1 MNVEVIGRIR
11 PPIRAEGPENL
22 VIEGHRVAAQS
33 KGPFINFAT
42 LHRKDTDNYGIF
54 KNTIEDSL
62 LHMHMSRF
70 NVCLLVIG
78 ETESGKSYTLTGEGS
93 SKTGIVPMVLD
104 YLFSKLQDDQ
114 YMMDTRVRRQNPT
127 VTLQMYEV
135 YNELVKDLLQVPG
148 GGASYCDLAE
158 SANRGVYVKNGSE
171 VPLRDSNDG
180 NAKYRQGMSRRTQ
193 EMNDFGPASANSA
206 TIIYIDLSMD
216 IITEDGHDFEEVGN
230 DRNSSKS
237 RFTIVEIPGL
247 EKLSDNPSYLR
258 QRETSTLSKGLI
270 AFNSV
275 ITSLASNPFPDR
287 VISYRDS
294 KLTHLLK
301 EELGGNC
308 KTTALLCLKPQSDPN
323 TLSPILT
330 FATRVGQVKNFP
342 IVNDLYAQNLI
353 TQYRARILELQ
364 QQSGVGPSTMDTK
377 VSNLNDIK
385 ETIRQLETE
394 NLKLKDDN
402 ERLRS
407 KVDQLQSRFGN
418 MASTKTDLSQQLLM
432 TEEEKLKVSQ
442 SLVEMQIEN
451 NKIREEAEATK
462 FELTNKILML
472 ENSLMEAEAERDK
485 FTRSARNAKERL
497 SEMEKDRK
505 DLADEYV
512 VLKTNYLALVRE
524 SEKESKRNE
533 ELSIELLNLVNAK
546 ATLMKQVQALSDSD
560 HGLGDPDAEISR
572 VKAIVIKNSSG
583 RIKADEILGSQE
595 NRKDVENTLF
605 TNRKRYEKDMDKL
618 KREYGDEQQ
627 RLEGRVTLMQK
638 EIQESRNLARDRQRR
653 IAELNAALI
662 IARGEK
668 EQLEVSNNRMH
679 HKVKDIGEDYRARL
693 IKYVED
699 IAEYVDKGS
708 GPDPRQSVHM
718 REYVDNMLKDISK
731 SHKEREEQLS
741 MAAQQYRENKKALL
755 HKYEELLIHYRNL
768 RLQSEQRGIDD
779 IDMGPDETELKLNE
793 SEIDSANLREI
804 TRLKT
809 TNNELRKT
817 LDNMKMRY
825 GVKGDTDDYKIR
837 PGEKPAET
845 WAALRKQLR
854 EYTLNTQQQL
864 EDERAKLLSENS
876 MLKEQLKESQ
886 EYIDH
891 HLIRY
896 KQEIVKLRRLLGYE
910 DDSGVVHTDRSFR
923 KGRRK

>member
-1 MNVEVIGRIR
+1 MNIEIIGRIR
-11 PPIRAEGPENL
+11 PSIRAEGPENL
-22 VIEGHRVAAQS
+22 VIEGHRVAAQT
-33 KGPFINFAT
+33 KGPFINFST
-42 LHRKDTDNYGIF
+42 LHRKDVDNYGIF
-54 KNTIEDSL
+54 KNSIEDSL
-62 LHMHMSRF
+62 LNLHMAGF
-70 NVCLLVIG
+70 NVCLFVMG
-78 ETESGKSYTLTGEGS
+78 QTESGKSYTMTGEGS
-93 SKTGIVPMVLD
+93 LKTGVVPMIID
-104 YLFSKLQDDQ
+104 YLFTRLQDDN
-114 YMMDTRVRRQNPT
+114 YMMDTKVRRQNPV

-135 YNELVKDLLQVPG
+135 YNELIKDLLQVPG
-148 GGASYCDLAE
+148 GGGSYCELAE
-158 SANRGVYVKNGSE
+158 TANRGVYVKNGSE
-171 VPLRDSNDG
+171 VTLRDNSDG
-180 NAKYRQGMSRRTQ
+180 NAKFRQGMSRRTQ
-193 EMNDFGPASANSA
+193 DMNDFGPAAANSA
-206 TIIYIDLSMD
+206 TIINIDLT
-216 IITEDGHDFEEVGN
+216 IEVGN
-230 DRNSSKS
+230 NKATNKS
-237 RFTIVEIPGL
+237 RFTIVELPGL
-247 EKLSDNPSYLR
+247 EKLTGDPSYIR
-258 QRETSTLSKGLI
+258 QRETSSLSKGLV
-270 AFNSV
+270 ALHSVVNSL
-275 ITSLASNPFPDR
+275 SSNPFPDR
-287 VISYRDS
+287 VINYGDS
-294 KLTHLLK
+294 KLTQLLK

-308 KTTALLCLKPQSDPN
+308 KTKALLCLTPQADPN
-323 TLSPILT
+323 IVSSILT
-330 FATRVGQVKNFP
+330 FTTRVGQVKNFP
-342 IVNDLYAQNLI
+342 IVNDTFAQNLI
-353 TQYRARILELQ
+353 TQYRAKILEIQ
-364 QQSGVGPSTMDTK
+364 QQSGIGPSTMDTK

-394 NLKLKDDN
+394 NLRLRDDN
-402 ERLRS
+402 ERLHS

-418 MASTKTDLSQQLLM
+418 MANTKTDLSQQLLM

-472 ENSLMEAEAERDK
+472 ENSLMEAEADRDK
-485 FTRSARNAKERL
+485 LSRSARNAKERL
-497 SEMEKDRK
+497 NEMEKDRK

-524 SEKESKRNE
+524 SEKESRRNE

-546 ATLMKQVQALSDSD
+546 ATLMKQVQAMSDSD

-583 RIKADEILGSQE
+583 KIKADEILGSQGE
-595 NRKDVENTLF
+595 RKDVETTLF
-605 TNRKRYEKDMDKL
+605 TNKRRYEKDMDRM

-638 EIQESRNLARDRQRR
+638 EVQESRNLARDRQRR

-679 HKVKDIGEDYRARL
+679 HKVKDLGEDYRARL

-718 REYVDNMLKDISK
+718 REYVDNMLKDITK
-731 SHKEREEQLS
+731 AHKEREEQLS
-741 MAAQQYRENKKALL
+741 MAARQYRENKKVLL

-768 RLQSEQRGIDD
+768 RLQAEQRGIDD
-779 IDMGPDETELKLNE
+779 IDMGPDETELKLTE

-809 TNNELRKT
+809 TNNEMRKK
-817 LDNMKMRY
+817 LDSLKIKY
-825 GVKGDTDDYKIR
+825 GVSGENEDYSVR

-845 WAALRKQLR
+845 WAGLRKQLR
-854 EYTLNTQQQL
+854 EYTLNTQRQL
-864 EDERAKLLSENS
+864 EDERAKLLSDNS
-876 MLKEQLKESQ
+876 MLKEQLKENQ
-886 EYIDH
+886 DYIDH

-896 KQEIVKLRRLLGYE
+896 KQEIVKLRRLLGYDE
-910 DDSGVVHTDRSFR
+910 DGGLVKTDRSYR

>member
-1 MNVEVIGRIR
+1 MNIDLIGRIR
-11 PPIRAEGPENL
+11 PLIRAEGAENI
-22 VIEGHRVAAQS
+22 VIEGHRVAAQT
-33 KGPFINFAT
+33 KGPYINFST
-42 LHRKDTDNYGIF
+42 LHRKDVDNYGIF
-54 KNTIEDSL
+54 KNSIEESL
-62 LHMHMSRF
+62 LNLHMAGF
-70 NVCLLVIG
+70 NVCLLVMG
-78 ETESGKSYTLTGEGS
+78 ETESGKSYTITGEGS
-93 SKTGIVPMVLD
+93 SKTGIVTMIID
-104 YLFSKLQDDQ
+104 YLFTRLQDDQ
-114 YMMDTRVRRQNPT
+114 YMMDTKIRRSNPV

-135 YNELVKDLLQVPG
+135 YNELVKDLLQIPG
-148 GGASYCDLAE
+148 GGSSYCDLAE
-158 SANRGVYVKNGSE
+158 SANRGVYVKNGSDI
-171 VPLRDSNDG
+171 PLRDAADG
-180 NAKYRQGMSRRTQ
+180 NAKFRQGMSRRTQ
-193 EMNDFGPASANSA
+193 EMNDFGPAAANAA
-206 TIIYIDLSMD
+206 TIINIDLT
-216 IITEDGHDFEEVGN
+216 IEIGN
-230 DRNSSKS
+230 NKTTNKS
-237 RFTIVEIPGL
+237 RFTIVELPGL
-247 EKLSDNPSYLR
+247 EKLSGDPSQLR
-258 QRETSTLSKGLI
+258 QREAQSLSKGLV
-270 AFNSV
+270 ALNSV
-275 ITSLASNPFPDR
+275 VTSLASNPFPDR
-287 VISYRDS
+287 VISYGDS
-294 KLTHLLK
+294 KLTHLLR

-308 KTTALLCLKPQSDPN
+308 KTKALLCLKPQSDPDV
-323 TLSPILT
+323 LSSILN
-330 FATRVGQVKNFP
+330 FSNRVGQVKNFP
-342 IVNDLYAQNLI
+342 IVNDNFAQNLV
-353 TQYRARILELQ
+353 TQYRAKILELQ
-364 QQSGVGPSTMDTK
+364 QQSGIGPTTMDTK

-462 FELTNKILML
+462 FELTNKIIML
-472 ENSLMEAEAERDK
+472 ENNLMEAETERDK
-485 FTRSARNAKERL
+485 LSKSARNAKERL
-497 SEMEKDRK
+497 NEMEKDRK

-560 HGLGDPDAEISR
+560 HGLGDPDAEVSR

-583 RIKADEILGSQE
+583 RVKADEILGSQGD
-595 NRKDVENTLF
+595 RKDVESTLF
-605 TNRKRYEKDMDKL
+605 TNKKRYERDMERMK
-618 KREYGDEQQ
+618 KEYGDEQSKMES
-627 RLEGRVTLMQK
+627 RITLMQK
-638 EIQESRNLARDRQRR
+638 EVQESRNLARDRQRR

-679 HKVKDIGEDYRARL
+679 HKVKDLGEDYRARL

-718 REYVDNMLKDISK
+718 REYVDNMLKDITK

-741 MAAQQYRENKKALL
+741 MAAQQYRENKKVLL

-768 RLQSEQRGIDD
+768 RLQAEQRGIDD
-779 IDMGPDETELKLNE
+779 IDMGPDETELKLTE

-809 TNNELRKT
+809 TNNELKKKLDT
-817 LDNMKMRY
+817 LKIKY
-825 GVKGDTDDYKIR
+825 GVSDENEDFTVR

-876 MLKEQLKESQ
+876 VLKEQLKESQ
-886 EYIDH
+886 DYIDN

-896 KQEIVKLRRLLGYE
+896 KQEIVKLRRLLGYDE
-910 DDSGVVHTDRSFR
+910 DGGAINTDRTLR
-923 KGRRK
+923 KSRRK